1 MKVEAAE
8 QSAGKVRV
16 NVQISSEEFE
26 EALKKG
32 LPPFLA
38 AMGLRISEKTDYD
51 VALKTL
57 ADDDSDEEL
66 NRVKLDCA
74 VSYLMPR
81 AVEQSGFSPVCNPA
95 IVGSERNEDGSVS
108 FGIEI
113 HPKPEIELSD
123 YTPVTVTVSHPTVT
137 EEEIDQRID
146 AMAALGAVT
155 QPDIITGKPKKVPA
169 IIDDRWVQKNVNGCN
184 SVAQLRESLREA
196 GMKHKQQELERLVV
210 AKATVQFAERLTAP
224 ILDET
229 IEAVTDNMVGEL
241 VNQLAQQ
248 GLTLQDYV
256 VQRKITIDAMRDD
269 ARKQAVANLRQGA
282 VLDAIVRHEGMELTD
297 EDIEQ
302 AMGVIAP
309 ASRSRQPSPSRTTA
323 SCSPSTRPPSAC
335 AQPSGCW
342 TTPRWNT
349 RTNPPKRVRALPNR
363 AVLPTE
369 IETTRQGRRLSK
381 LPALLFWAELPRG
394 MAKAQLWGRFALSFC
409 VFSVGME

>member
-113 HPKPEIELSD
+113 HPKPEIELND

-282 VLDAIVRHEGMELTD
+282 VLDAIFRHEGMELTD

-309 ASRSRQPSPSRTTA
+309 GIEKQATESFKNNGFMFTVNETA
-323 SCSPSTRPPSAC
+323 QRMRAT
-335 AQPSGCW
+335 QW
-342 TTPRWNT
+342 LLDNT
-349 RTNPPKRVRALPNR
+349 KV
-363 AVLPTE
+363 E
-369 IETTRQGRRLSK
+369 YED
-381 LPALLFWAELPRG
+381 
-394 MAKAQLWGRFALSFC
+394 
-409 VFSVGME
+409 

>member
-169 IIDDRWVQKNVNGCN
+169 IIDDRWVQNNVNGCN
-184 SVAQLRESLREA
+184 SVAQLRESLR
-196 GMKHKQQELERLVV
+196 
-210 AKATVQFAERLTAP
+210 
-224 ILDET
+224 
-229 IEAVTDNMVGEL
+229 
-241 VNQLAQQ
+241 
-248 GLTLQDYV
+248 
-256 VQRKITIDAMRDD
+256 
-269 ARKQAVANLRQGA
+269 
-282 VLDAIVRHEGMELTD
+282 
-297 EDIEQ
+297 
-302 AMGVIAP
+302 
-309 ASRSRQPSPSRTTA
+309 
-323 SCSPSTRPPSAC
+323 
-335 AQPSGCW
+335 
-342 TTPRWNT
+342 
-349 RTNPPKRVRALPNR
+349 
-363 AVLPTE
+363 
-369 IETTRQGRRLSK
+369 
-381 LPALLFWAELPRG
+381 
-394 MAKAQLWGRFALSFC
+394 
-409 VFSVGME
+409 

>member
-282 VLDAIVRHEGMELTD
+282 VLDAIFRHEGMELTD
-297 EDIEQ
+297 EEAGNRVLQEQ
-302 AMGVIAP
+302 RLHVHRQRDRP
-309 ASRSRQPSPSRTTA
+309 AHARNPVAAGQHQGGIRGLIRQSGYVPYQTGPLCQPKSKRPARAGGFPSFRPCFFGRSFLGEWRKRS
-323 SCSPSTRPPSAC
+323 
-335 AQPSGCW
+335 SG
-342 TTPRWNT
+342 
-349 RTNPPKRVRALPNR
+349 A
-363 AVLPTE
+363 
-369 IETTRQGRRLSK
+369 GSHY
-381 LPALLFWAELPRG
+381 
-394 MAKAQLWGRFALSFC
+394 RFAFFPLGWSKIQKSLATAP
-409 VFSVGME
+409 V

>member
-1 MKVEAAE
+1 
-8 QSAGKVRV
+8 
-16 NVQISSEEFE
+16 
-26 EALKKG
+26 
-32 LPPFLA
+32 
-38 AMGLRISEKTDYD
+38 
-51 VALKTL
+51 
-57 ADDDSDEEL
+57 
-66 NRVKLDCA
+66 
-74 VSYLMPR
+74 
-81 AVEQSGFSPVCNPA
+81 
-95 IVGSERNEDGSVS
+95 
-108 FGIEI
+108 
-113 HPKPEIELSD
+113 
-123 YTPVTVTVSHPTVT
+123 
-137 EEEIDQRID
+137 
-146 AMAALGAVT
+146 MAALGAVT

-282 VLDAIVRHEGMELTD
+282 VLDAIFRHEGMELTD

-309 ASRSRQPSPSRTTA
+309 GIEKQATESFKNNGFMFTVNETA
-323 SCSPSTRPPSAC
+323 QRMRAT
-335 AQPSGCW
+335 QW
-342 TTPRWNT
+342 LLDNT
-349 RTNPPKRVRALPNR
+349 KV
-363 AVLPTE
+363 E
-369 IETTRQGRRLSK
+369 YED
-381 LPALLFWAELPRG
+381 
-394 MAKAQLWGRFALSFC
+394 
-409 VFSVGME
+409 

>member
-113 HPKPEIELSD
+113 HPKP
-123 YTPVTVTVSHPTVT
+123 
-137 EEEIDQRID
+137 
-146 AMAALGAVT
+146 
-155 QPDIITGKPKKVPA
+155 
-169 IIDDRWVQKNVNGCN
+169 
-184 SVAQLRESLREA
+184 
-196 GMKHKQQELERLVV
+196 
-210 AKATVQFAERLTAP
+210 
-224 ILDET
+224 
-229 IEAVTDNMVGEL
+229 
-241 VNQLAQQ
+241 
-248 GLTLQDYV
+248 
-256 VQRKITIDAMRDD
+256 
-269 ARKQAVANLRQGA
+269 
-282 VLDAIVRHEGMELTD
+282 
-297 EDIEQ
+297 
-302 AMGVIAP
+302 
-309 ASRSRQPSPSRTTA
+309 
-323 SCSPSTRPPSAC
+323 
-335 AQPSGCW
+335 
-342 TTPRWNT
+342 
-349 RTNPPKRVRALPNR
+349 
-363 AVLPTE
+363 
-369 IETTRQGRRLSK
+369 
-381 LPALLFWAELPRG
+381 
-394 MAKAQLWGRFALSFC
+394 
-409 VFSVGME
+409 